1 MKLNFWFD
9 LPNALTS
16 IAAESLTTEEAEYSR
31 LLQKS
36 TEVSQ
41 NTFIQSYKNFR
52 TSIEFSFNLTS
63 HWRTI
68 YQS

>member
-16 IAAESLTTEEAEYSR
+16 IAAESMTTEEVEYSR

-36 TEVSQ
+36 TEVS
-41 NTFIQSYKNFR
+41 
-52 TSIEFSFNLTS
+52 
-63 HWRTI
+63 
-68 YQS
+68 